1 MVELVDVVFLMKFK
15 LIDHAKERAIERGAT
30 EDEIQMVFS
39 AGNEVQAKK
48 GRKGKEMVFEYGRE
62 WLGKTY
68 SQKKVRLI
76 YVEEN
81 GEIIVI
87 TVKVYYGKWR

>member
-1 MVELVDVVFLMKFK
+1 
-15 LIDHAKERAIERGAT
+15 
-30 EDEIQMVFS
+30 
-39 AGNEVQAKK
+39 
-48 GRKGKEMVFEYGRE
+48 MVFEYGRE

-68 SQKKVRLI
+68 SQKKVRVI

-81 GEIIVI
+81 REIIVI

>member
-1 MVELVDVVFLMKFK
+1 MKFK
-15 LIDHAKERAIERGAT
+15 LIEHAKERAIERGAT
-30 EDEIQMVFS
+30 EDEIQMVLS

-48 GRKGKEMVFEYGRE
+48 GRKAKEMVFEYGRE

-68 SQKKVRLI
+68 PQKKVRVI

-81 GEIIVI
+81 EEIIVI

>member
-1 MVELVDVVFLMKFK
+1 MLVVKFR
-15 LIDHAKERAIERGAT
+15 LIEHAKERAAERGAT
-30 EDEIQMVFS
+30 KDEIQRALS

-48 GRKGKEMVFEYGRE
+48 GRKSKEMIFEYGRE

-68 SQKKVRLI
+68 PQKKVRVI
-76 YVEEN
+76 YVEESE
-81 GEIIVI
+81 EIIVI

>member
-1 MVELVDVVFLMKFK
+1 MIELLDVVFLMKFK
-15 LIDHAKERAIERGAT
+15 LIEHAKERAIERGAR
-30 EDEIQMVFS
+30 EDEIQ
-39 AGNEVQAKK
+39 
-48 GRKGKEMVFEYGRE
+48 MVFEYGRE

-68 SQKKVRLI
+68 SQKKVRVI

>member
-1 MVELVDVVFLMKFK
+1 MDVVFLMKFK
-15 LIDHAKERAIERGAT
+15 LIEHAKERAIERGAT
-30 EDEIQMVFS
+30 EDETQMVFS
-39 AGNEVQAKK
+39 SGNEIQAKK

-68 SQKKVRLI
+68 SQKKVRVI

>member
-1 MVELVDVVFLMKFK
+1 MKFK
-15 LIDHAKERAIERGAT
+15 LIDHAKERAIERGTT

-39 AGNEVQAKK
+39 GGNKVQAKK

-68 SQKKVRLI
+68 PQKKVRVI

-87 TVKVYYGKWR
+87 TVKVYLENGDKL

>member
-1 MVELVDVVFLMKFK
+1 MKFK
-15 LIDHAKERAIERGAT
+15 LIEHAKERAIERGAT
-30 EDEIQMVFS
+30 EDEIQMVLS
-39 AGNEVQAKK
+39 SGNEVQAKK
-48 GRKGKEMVFEYGRE
+48 GRKSKEMVFEYGRQ

-68 SQKKVRLI
+68 SQKKVRAI

>member
-1 MVELVDVVFLMKFK
+1 MKFK
-15 LIDHAKERAIERGAT
+15 LIDHAKERAIERGTT
-30 EDEIQMVFS
+30 EDEIQ
-39 AGNEVQAKK
+39 
-48 GRKGKEMVFEYGRE
+48 MVFEYGRE

-68 SQKKVRLI
+68 PQKKVRVI